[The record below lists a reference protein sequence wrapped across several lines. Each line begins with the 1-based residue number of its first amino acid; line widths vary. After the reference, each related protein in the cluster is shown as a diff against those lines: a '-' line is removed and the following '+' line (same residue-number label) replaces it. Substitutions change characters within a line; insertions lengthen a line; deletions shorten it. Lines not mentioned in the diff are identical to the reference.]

1 MSKLYFLDS
10 GGITIREV
18 RNENGFRLPVDTG
31 LGGAGDGA
39 VTDGANNAIRAT
51 VKDFVNA
58 NPLAVVLVDANGDV
72 YTATGGGGS
81 TPPGTATRTQVADSA
96 VAVSLIAANAGRKGL
111 VITNDSSAR
120 LFVGYGTVDPTTTNY
135 TFVLLSG
142 QTWEMTPSNVFTGQL
157 KGIWET
163 DPNDGAARLTELTA

>member
-1 MSKLYFLDS
+1 MGLVLAFKRGEALQV
-10 GGITIREV
+10 V
-18 RNENGFRLPVDTG
+18 RPLIGEALPVEIVG
-31 LGGAGDGA
+31 GGASDGA
-39 VTDGANNAIRAT
+39 IVDGTSSSIKAT
-51 VKDFVNA
+51 VKDYANA
-58 NPLAVVLVDANGDV
+58 NPIAVVLVDTNGDA
-72 YTATGGGGS
+72 YTATGGGGA
-81 TPPGTATRTQVADSA
+81 TPPATATRTQVADSA

>member
-1 MSKLYFLDS
+1 MANGAVPFQNPGVIDGRLDTEQLTV
-10 GGITIREV
+10 GGQSVHRERV
-18 RNENGFRLPVDTG
+18 QLTG
-31 LGGAGDGA
+31 LTETAIA
-39 VTDGANNAIRAT
+39 TIKEYPNA
-51 VKDFVNA
+51 K
-58 NPLAVVLVDANGDV
+58 PLAVVLVDTNGDA
-72 YTATGGGGS
+72 YAASGS
-81 TPPGTATRTQVADSA
+81 SSAPPGTATRTSVNDSA
-96 VAVSLIAANAGRKGL
+96 TAVSLVASNSGRKGL

-163 DPNDGAARLTELTA
+163 DNNDGAARLTELTA